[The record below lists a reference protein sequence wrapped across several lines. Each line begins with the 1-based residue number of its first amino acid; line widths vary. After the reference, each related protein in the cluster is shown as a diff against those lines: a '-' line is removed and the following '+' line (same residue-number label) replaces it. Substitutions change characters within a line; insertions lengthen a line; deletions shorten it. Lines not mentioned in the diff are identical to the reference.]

1 MARALSHIHGSP
13 VFHVPYTPIPTRQFP
28 SQLPCRLFKV
38 TMSSNQSYWTTINAD
53 IETHLKQTIPVREPL
68 SVFEPM
74 NHLTFSAPRST
85 APALCVAACEL
96 VGGHRDQAL
105 PAASA
110 LQLMYAASFAHEH
123 LPLTQSSRPKS
134 EIQHLYGPNIELLT
148 GDAMIPFGLE
158 LLAVSDDPTQK
169 NSDRV
174 LRVMVEITRAIGS
187 QGMVHGQYY
196 EVEPYESSNIRQNER
211 VSEKYEGTL
220 HGCAAACG
228 AILAGGS
235 EVEIEKMRRYGLY
248 IGKIQGMIRR
258 DERNSKDLKELVE
271 ETRKLATNELRGFNE
286 AKVEAI
292 SKLF

>member
-1 MARALSHIHGSP
+1 
-13 VFHVPYTPIPTRQFP
+13 
-28 SQLPCRLFKV
+28 
-38 TMSSNQSYWTTINAD
+38 MSSNQSYWTSINAD
-53 IETHLKQTIPVREPL
+53 IEAHLKQAIPVREPL
-68 SVFEPM
+68 SVHEPM
-74 NHLTFSAPRST
+74 NYLTFAAPRST

-96 VGGHRDQAL
+96 VGDHRDSAL

-110 LQLMYAASFAHEH
+110 LQLMYAASFTHEH

-134 EIQHLYGPNIELLT
+134 EIQVQHPYGPNIELLI
-148 GDAMIPFGLE
+148 GDAMLPFGLE
-158 LLAVSDDPTQK
+158 LLAVSDDPTQN

-196 EVEPYESSNIRQNER
+196 EVEPYASSYLGQNER

-228 AILAGGS
+228 AILGGGS
-235 EVEIEKMRRYGLY
+235 EVEIEKLRRYGVY
-248 IGKIQGMIRR
+248 IGKVQGMLSR
-258 DERNSKDLKELVE
+258 DGRNGKDLKELVE
-271 ETRKLATNELRGFNE
+271 ETRKLATNELRGFDE

>member
-1 MARALSHIHGSP
+1 MARALSHIHGNP
-13 VFHVPYTPIPTRQFP
+13 IFHVPYTPIPTRQCP
-28 SQLPCRLFKV
+28 SNLPCRLFKV
-38 TMSSNQSYWTTINAD
+38 TMSSNQSYWTSINAD
-53 IETHLKQTIPVREPL
+53 IEAHLKQAIPVREPL

-96 VGGHRDQAL
+96 VG
-105 PAASA
+105 A

-123 LPLTQSSRPKS
+123 LPLTQSCRPKS
-134 EIQHLYGPNIELLT
+134 EIQHLYGPNIELLI

-196 EVEPYESSNIRQNER
+196 EVEYESSCIRQNEGA
-211 VSEKYEGTL
+211 SEKYEGTL
-220 HGCAAACG
+220 HGCVAACG
-228 AILAGGS
+228 AILGGGS
-235 EVEIEKMRRYGLY
+235 EVEIEKMRRYGVY

-258 DERNSKDLKELVE
+258 DERKSKDLKELVE
-271 ETRKLATNELRGFNE
+271 ETRKLATNELSGFNE

>member
-1 MARALSHIHGSP
+1 MRGRLRACRGSP
-13 VFHVPYTPIPTRQFP
+13 GP
-28 SQLPCRLFKV
+28 SF
-38 TMSSNQSYWTTINAD
+38 A
-53 IETHLKQTIPVREPL
+53 
-68 SVFEPM
+68 
-74 NHLTFSAPRST
+74 
-85 APALCVAACEL
+85 
-96 VGGHRDQAL
+96 
-105 PAASA
+105 AASA

-123 LPLTQSSRPKS
+123 LPLTQSCRPKS
-134 EIQHLYGPNIELLT
+134 EIQHLYGPNIELLI

-196 EVEPYESSNIRQNER
+196 EVEYESSCIRQNEGA
-211 VSEKYEGTL
+211 SEKYEGTL
-220 HGCAAACG
+220 HGCVAACG
-228 AILAGGS
+228 AILGGGS
-235 EVEIEKMRRYGLY
+235 EVEIEKMRRYGVY

-258 DERNSKDLKELVE
+258 DERKSKDLKELVE
-271 ETRKLATNELRGFNE
+271 ETRKLATNELSGFNE